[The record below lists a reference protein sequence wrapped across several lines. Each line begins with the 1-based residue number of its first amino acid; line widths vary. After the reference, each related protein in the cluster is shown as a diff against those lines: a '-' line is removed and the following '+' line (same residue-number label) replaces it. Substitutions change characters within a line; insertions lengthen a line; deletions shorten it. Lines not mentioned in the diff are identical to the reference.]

1 MCPSQ
6 GFDQFLHLRVAAI
19 TIGIST
25 AAAPIHHQRHYAP
38 AVTMTLPHTAL
49 IPTTHSFISSS
60 IRSISVH
67 NPEIS
72 CCCSVSRW
80 ASAGIVRFSFE
91 RSHGLGCVQLGLEGG
106 VSVTSQVNMFSW
118 GISGGSGGRSAASAG
133 RFGQLVRLDQRR
145 RQRGCLQRPSL
156 GRRVAGAEVRAAAA
170 ALRHGCLFILW

>member
-25 AAAPIHHQRHYAP
+25 AAAPIHHQSHYAP

-118 GISGGSGGRSAASAG
+118 GI
-133 RFGQLVRLDQRR
+133 FVDPEEDQRHW
-145 RQRGCLQRPSL
+145 RGDWDSWFDLTKGGAKEGVCSDPLLGGASL
-156 GRRVAGAEVRAAAA
+156 
-170 ALRHGCLFILW
+170 ALRLIV